1 LEKIMIA
8 EDGTRMILYAFF
20 LKAISKR
27 VEDAVPELPKES
39 LQNLSLAGLLNL
51 LFLLRGE
58 WSTLGDYTTT
68 RRVLRTLLGDKLLWS
83 SPQEQPEVPTEGL
96 VH

>member
-1 LEKIMIA
+1 MIT
-8 EDGTRMILYAFF
+8 EDVTRQIVYQHIV
-20 LKAISKR
+20 KAVSNR
-27 VEDAVPELPKES
+27 VENVIPELPKES
-39 LQNLSLAGLLNL
+39 LQTLSLAGLLNL

-68 RRVLRTLLGDKLLWS
+68 QRVLRTLLGDKLLWNT
-83 SPQEQPEVPTEGL
+83 PQEQPEVPAEGL